1 MKKVTIVKKW
11 QKKWKKFISNQCMMR
26 YQYRKSFNVFL
37 FWCIYYAT
45 SKKLSLINSW
55 CFRYIN
61 NVNTIKYRHFV
72 RSRSF
77 NFAFFF
83 IFTSIYHF
91 TSILVFIIQISM
103 KICEIRKRHRLIWND
118 LIQRDCKWTLNEFND
133 LSRLSVY
140 TRDVSINTRDISIN
154 TRNVSI
160 NTRDEIILTFSII
173 ITTNF
178 FLFKLKIHFIT
189 LNKID
194 DVILFTKLS
203 DNKTSRKLKCKIFQ
217 TIDLFTH
224 IDLLFK
230 RISFNWSTWFTI
242 ETSSMTIIA
251 LTLDKKSKQCY
262 KQ

>member
-1 MKKVTIVKKW
+1 MMKKVTIVKKW

-133 LSRLSVY
+133 LSTCTIKCQHS
-140 TRDVSINTRDISIN
+140 
-154 TRNVSI
+154 
-160 NTRDEIILTFSII
+160 
-173 ITTNF
+173 TNF
-178 FLFKLKIHFIT
+178 TFQNSKRIQNNKCDTFTQLMNFKNYKIDMFLKIFEQIFI
-189 LNKID
+189 I
-194 DVILFTKLS
+194 
-203 DNKTSRKLKCKIFQ
+203 C
-217 TIDLFTH
+217 
-224 IDLLFK
+224 
-230 RISFNWSTWFTI
+230 
-242 ETSSMTIIA
+242 
-251 LTLDKKSKQCY
+251 
-262 KQ
+262 